1 MMIASIDRRIFLST
15 SQRTTLVVI
24 GGSTSINYLIRRYA
38 ERIGYSIILMSSSI
52 PAQAVCALLPLAVI
66 FSSAETLESSQSLV
80 AGLANCDIPIVVC
93 SSVMDQLR
101 TRQLGADFCLIHPL
115 GYDNFCETLTSAAVL
130 KGTGRS
136 AHGGEGPNFA

>member
-1 MMIASIDRRIFLST
+1 LTT
-15 SQRTTLVVI
+15 SKQTTLVII

-38 ERIGYSIILMSSSI
+38 ERMGYSIVLMSSSI
-52 PAQAVCALLPLAVI
+52 PAEAVCALLPLAVI
-66 FSSAETLESSQSLV
+66 FSSVETLEGSQPLV

-130 KGTGRS
+130 QGTGRS
-136 AHGGEGPNFA
+136 AHRGQGESLA

>member
-1 MMIASIDRRIFLST
+1 VI
-15 SQRTTLVVI
+15 I

-52 PAQAVCALLPLAVI
+52 PAEAVCALLPLAVI
-66 FSSAETLESSQSLV
+66 FSSVETLESSQPLV

-93 SSVMDQLR
+93 SSATDQLL
-101 TRQLGADFCLIHPL
+101 TRQLGADFCLMHPL

-130 KGTGRS
+130 QGTDRPGDAAQGS
-136 AHGGEGPNFA
+136 NFA